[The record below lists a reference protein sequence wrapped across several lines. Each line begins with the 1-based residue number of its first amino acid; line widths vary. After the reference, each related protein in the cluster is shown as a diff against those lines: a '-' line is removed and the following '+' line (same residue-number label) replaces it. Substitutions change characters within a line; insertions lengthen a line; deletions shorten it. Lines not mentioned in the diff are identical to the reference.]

1 MAKAGLEMLTK
12 ATAMELAPFGIR
24 VNAVAPCFV
33 QTKDESNM
41 YRYSGLSEPE
51 IDALK
56 GRAANNIP
64 LIRKFPESAGSADER
79 VVRDLEVAKAV
90 IYLSSEM
97 AQKITGHIMHVDGG
111 KTLTS
116 KG

>member
-1 MAKAGLEMLTK
+1 
-12 ATAMELAPFGIR
+12 
-24 VNAVAPCFV
+24 
-33 QTKDESNM
+33 M

-64 LIRKFPESAGSADER
+64 LVRKFPESTGPADER

-111 KTLTS
+111 KILTS